1 MNYLDS
7 LANLGVGGAHPGG
20 LQLTKA
26 MLKKER
32 IGPETFVL
40 DIGCGTGQTAAFIA
54 ENYSCSVT
62 AVDNHPLMI
71 EKAVQR
77 FKDRN
82 LPITAIC
89 LDIEKL
95 KLDQQFDM
103 IVAES
108 VLAFTD
114 ISSSL
119 SSAIQVLRSNGR
131 LLAVEIVV
139 DSSMSKS
146 DQALIMSFYGFHKL
160 LTETEW
166 KDKFFQAGF
175 KQIEVDQPIIDPL
188 SISLDDAQD
197 FHFSESQVDEALDL
211 LHEHQ
216 ELTQAYKDVL
226 HYRIF
231 RCSR

>member
-7 LANLGVGGAHPGG
+7 LASLGVGGAHPGG

-32 IGPETFVL
+32 IDPETFVL

-82 LPITAIC
+82 LPVTAIC
-89 LDIEKL
+89 LDIEEL
-95 KLDQQFDM
+95 QLDQQFDM

-119 SSAIQVLRSNGR
+119 SSVIQVLRSNGR

-139 DSSMSKS
+139 DSSLSES
-146 DQALIMSFYGFHKL
+146 DRALIMSFYGFHKL

-166 KDKFFQAGF
+166 KNSFFQAGF
-175 KQIEVDQPIIDPL
+175 KQIEVDQPIIDPS

-197 FHFSESQVDEALDL
+197 FHFSEPQLDEALDL

-216 ELTQAYKDVL
+216 ELTQAYEDVL

>member
-26 MLKKER
+26 MLKREQ

-71 EKAVQR
+71 EKALKR

-82 LPITAIC
+82 LPVTAIC

-114 ISSSL
+114 ISLSL
-119 SSAIQVLRSNGR
+119 ASAIQVLRPSGR

-139 DSSMSKS
+139 DSSMSET
-146 DQALIMSFYGFHKL
+146 DRALIMSFYGFRKL
-160 LTETEW
+160 LTEAEW
-166 KDKFFQAGF
+166 KDRFFQAGF
-175 KQIEVDQPIIDPL
+175 KQIEVDQPIIDPS

-197 FHFSESQVDEALDL
+197 FHFSKSKLEEALNL
-211 LHEHQ
+211 LQEHQ
-216 ELTQAYKDVL
+216 ELTQAYEDIL

>member
-26 MLKKER
+26 MLKREQ

-71 EKAVQR
+71 EKALKR

-82 LPITAIC
+82 LPVTAIC

-95 KLDQQFDM
+95 KLDHQFDM

-119 SSAIQVLRSNGR
+119 ASAIQVLRPSGR

-139 DSSMSKS
+139 DSSMSET
-146 DQALIMSFYGFHKL
+146 DRALIMSFYGFRKL
-160 LTETEW
+160 LTEAEW
-166 KDKFFQAGF
+166 KDRFFQANF
-175 KQIEVDQPIIDPL
+175 KQIEVDQPIIDPS

-197 FHFSESQVDEALDL
+197 FHFSESKLEEALNL
-211 LHEHQ
+211 LQEHQ
-216 ELTQAYKDVL
+216 ELTQAYEDIL